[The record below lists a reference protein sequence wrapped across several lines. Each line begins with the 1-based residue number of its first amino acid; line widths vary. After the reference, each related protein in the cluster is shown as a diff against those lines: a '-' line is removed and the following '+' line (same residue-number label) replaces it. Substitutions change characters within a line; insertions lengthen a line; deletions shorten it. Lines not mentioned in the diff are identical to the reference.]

1 MPAKTFLHFF
11 LAAVLPI
18 LASTAY
24 GNDEKVAIDP
34 SAHRAAIRER
44 LLELTPI
51 GETFANV
58 AAVLNQKFASPG
70 RASAVEVKL
79 VPSASDSR
87 VLVKTIRIDL
97 GEYLTNPL
105 TLTLPIPL
113 PIIADTSAVWIF
125 DEKDLLV
132 EIAVSKK
139 LESEFDK
146 D

>member
-1 MPAKTFLHFF
+1 MPVKTFLHFF
-11 LAAVLPI
+11 LAAVLSI
-18 LASTAY
+18 LASTTY
-24 GNDEKVAIDP
+24 GNDEKSAIDP

-44 LLELTPI
+44 LLKLTPI

-58 AAVLNQKFASPG
+58 AAVLNERFASPG
-70 RASAVEVKL
+70 KASAVDVRL
-79 VPSASDSR
+79 LPSAGDSR
-87 VLVKTIRIDL
+87 VLVKAIRIDL

-113 PIIADTSAVWIF
+113 PVVADTSATWIF
-125 DEKDLLV
+125 DEKDLLI

-139 LESEFDK
+139 LVSEFDK